1 MAEKYDVQGLMSMCR
16 DILIKQMTRDN
27 FVRAAILGHL
37 TNYAP
42 LKNAAMKAMAE
53 AGKGIKQ
60 LKDWEELKMYP
71 DLSFDIMDYL
81 MSSDSPALK
90 RRRTDS
96 DRPDHWDPYAPS
108 SPDPYA
114 PSSPT
119 YYMSD

>member
-1 MAEKYDVQGLMSMCR
+1 MAEKYNVQGLMSVCR
-16 DILIKQMTRDN
+16 DILIKQMTPEY
-27 FVRAAILGHL
+27 FVRAAILSYL
-37 TNYAP
+37 TNDTM
-42 LKNAAMKAMAE
+42 LKSATMKAMAE
-53 AGKGIKQ
+53 TGKGIKQ
-60 LKDWEELKMYP
+60 LEDWEELKKYP

-96 DRPDHWDPYAPS
+96 DRPDHLDPYAPS

>member
-16 DILIKQMTRDN
+16 DILIKQMTPDH

-53 AGKGIKQ
+53 TGKGIKQ
-60 LKDWEELKMYP
+60 LEDWEELKKYP

-81 MSSDSPALK
+81 MSSDSPVSK
-90 RRRTDS
+90 RRKTQ
-96 DRPDHWDPYAPS
+96 
-108 SPDPYA
+108 
-114 PSSPT
+114 
-119 YYMSD
+119 